1 MIKKEPERMHL
12 SGRVLFIMEIKK
24 MEYRQILRSMLT
36 GTVAAAALA
45 SAPAHALVINFLNG
59 TDLYAKLT
67 TSGNTDFQL
76 DFVGE
81 NISPGA
87 FINELFMDGP
97 AGTFTDYSTDTTAAG
112 TYALNNY
119 NGGGGAGNIYDWS
132 IDFPQP
138 NNNDRL
144 TIGESALWS
153 ITTTSADSWS
163 INKIHINAFD
173 AGGNSIK
180 INGCVDG
187 TSGCGSITV
196 PEPGTLALL
205 GLGLAGLGVSRR
217 RKAK

>member
-1 MIKKEPERMHL
+1 
-12 SGRVLFIMEIKK
+12 
-24 MEYRQILRSMLT
+24 MEYRQILRSILT

-45 SAPAHALVINFLNG
+45 SAPAHALVINFSNG

-67 TSGNTDFQL
+67 TSGSTDFQL

-81 NISPGA
+81 NIDSGA

-97 AGTFTDYSTDTTAAG
+97 SGTFTDNSTDTTAVG
-112 TYALNNY
+112 TYALNSY
-119 NGGGGAGNIYDWS
+119 NGGGGAGNIYDWF

-138 NNNDRL
+138 NNSDRL

-153 ITTTSADSWS
+153 IETTSPDAWS

-173 AGGNSIK
+173 ANGNSIK
-180 INGCVDG
+180 IDGCIDG
-187 TSGCGSITV
+187 TPGCGSTSV

-205 GLGLAGLGVSRR
+205 GLGLAGLGFSR